1 MELQSLSC
9 RFCYFRFMKKIIFVF
24 LFSPLIILAQPN
36 IGAKNVD
43 RNVIYGMYS
52 GLALLMD
59 VHYPLFSNG
68 IGLVH
73 VSGSG
78 FNRPLSLSSKPLN
91 HQGHVKLECEKLLKN
106 GYTIFTIN
114 HRATPRF
121 KFPAAIED
129 AQRAVRFIRY
139 TSSKFNIN
147 PNKIGAIGGSSGGN
161 IVLMLGLL
169 DGKGNNRDIDPIN
182 RESAKVQA
190 VIARAPVTTFLIKDS
205 YNNSVYLGAR
215 GKEMEI
221 LNSSEYNIAKN
232 ASPVSHV
239 SKDDPPV
246 LLMHGDKDKTV
257 PILHSK
263 ILIDSLEKYGIKNEL
278 IVIKNAGHGPSF
290 RGGLNISNID
300 SLRIDWFNKNL
311 LLK

>member
-1 MELQSLSC
+1 MNLFLNN
-9 RFCYFRFMKKIIFVF
+9 RRMKKIVFVL

-36 IGAKNVD
+36 FGAKNVD

-52 GLALLMD
+52 GLALLLD
-59 VHYPLFSNG
+59 IHYPLFPNG

-78 FNRPLSLSSKPLN
+78 FNSPLSLNAKPLN
-91 HQGHVKLECEKLLKN
+91 HQGHVKLECEKLLEN

-139 TSSKFNIN
+139 NSDKFNLN
-147 PNKIGAIGGSSGGN
+147 PNNIGAIGGSSGGN

-169 DGKGNNRDIDPIN
+169 DGKGNYQDIDPIN

-190 VIARAPVTTFLIKDS
+190 VIARAPVTTFLLQDS
-205 YNNSVYLGAR
+205 YNNPVYLGAR
-215 GKEMEI
+215 GKQIEI
-221 LNSSEYNIAKN
+221 FNSSEYNIAKN

-239 SKDDPPV
+239 TKDDSPI
-246 LLMHGDKDKTV
+246 LLMHGDKDETV

-263 ILIDSLEKYGIKNEL
+263 ILIDSLKKYNIKSKL
-278 IVIKNAGHGPSF
+278 IVIREAKHGPSF

-300 SLRIDWFNKNL
+300 SLRIDWFNKYL
-311 LLK
+311 LLQ